1 MILPYFCLMIMK
13 NLENILTIEE
23 IEKLLEEKIKKEL
36 PTEEIKVK
44 KFDLTI
50 EESSK

>member
-23 IEKLLEEKIKKEL
+23 IEKLLEEKIKVE
-36 PTEEIKVK
+36 